1 MQNKFFWLI
10 GATAAL
16 AGCGGSNENSNY
28 LPMTRKNVTPE
39 AVDRATKSLTLGK
52 GAKVIQG
59 ATDFGFRMFRQIA
72 GEKPTSNSFISPLSI
87 SMALGMTYNG
97 AGGGTKEAFDKVLG
111 LENLLTTEINPAFR
125 DLQTTLVGADKK
137 VTVNIANSIWTD
149 RKFEPKREFLSANTD
164 YFAAKVQSI
173 DIQSPDAVKAIN
185 DWVKQ
190 ETEEK
195 IPKLFDE
202 LSKDTVCVLVN
213 AIYFNGLWTTPF
225 KKADSKEL
233 PFTGFDG
240 KEDKT
245 MMMNRSAHDF
255 DYQKAEKFTAVRL
268 PYGDARLSM
277 VVLLPNQNVGVGP
290 IIKELNAKNWTN
302 WMAKFKPMEGSV
314 TIPKWKV
321 EGTFELKQPLSDLGL
336 GVAFEEGKADF
347 TKMANVKV
355 GELFISRVVHK
366 TMVDVSEEGTEA
378 AAATG
383 VEMAATA
390 APAPTER
397 FEFVANRPFLY
408 AIVDK
413 QTNLTLFFGVF
424 GKP

>member
-1 MQNKFFWLI
+1 MQNKLIWLI
-10 GATAAL
+10 GASVAL

-59 ATDFGFRMFRQIA
+59 ATDLGFRMFREIV
-72 GEKPTSNSFISPLSI
+72 GEKPSSNSFISPLSI

-111 LENLLTTEINPAFR
+111 LENLLITEVNPAMR

-164 YFAAKVQSI
+164 YFAAKVQSL
-173 DIQSPDAVKAIN
+173 DIQSPEAVKAIN

-202 LSKDTVCVLVN
+202 LSPGTVCVLVN

-225 KKADSKEL
+225 KKEDTKDLA
-233 PFTGFDG
+233 FTGFDS
-240 KEDKT
+240 KESKT
-245 MMMNRSAHDF
+245 PMMSRSAHDF
-255 DYQKAEKFTAVRL
+255 DYQKSDKFTAVRL

-277 VVLLPNQNVGVGP
+277 VVLLPDQKVGLSP
-290 IIKELNAKNWTN
+290 IIKELNAKNWAA

-321 EGTFELKQPLSDLGL
+321 EGTFELKKALTDLGL

-347 TKMANVKV
+347 TKLASVKV
-355 GELFISRVVHK
+355 GELFISRVIHK

-383 VEMAATA
+383 VDVALKSMAPEM
-390 APAPTER
+390 
-397 FEFVANRPFLY
+397 FEFIANRPFLY